1 MASTSAQ
8 MVSNSSPSM
17 GRCLYDVFLSFRGED
32 TRDNFTD
39 HLYTDLVRS
48 GITTFRD
55 DKLKRG
61 EEIQPELLKA
71 IEESRSSIVVFS
83 QNYADSRWCLEEL
96 AKIMECR
103 KEYGQIVLPI
113 FYHVDP
119 SDIRKQRGSFG
130 EEFTTK
136 YDYEENWK
144 DKVER
149 WREAL
154 TQAGNI
160 SGWHIKEG

>member
-8 MVSNSSPSM
+8 MASDSSPSM
-17 GRCLYDVFLSFRGED
+17 RRCLYDVFLSFRGED
-32 TRDNFTD
+32 TRNNFTD
-39 HLYTDLVRS
+39 HLYTHLVQR
-48 GITTFRD
+48 GIKTFRD

-96 AKIMECR
+96 ATIMECR
-103 KEYGQIVLPI
+103 QKYGQIVWPI

-119 SDIRKQRGSFG
+119 GDVRKQTGSFG
-130 EEFTTK
+130 NGFTEHEK
-136 YDYEENWK
+136 NWK
-144 DKVER
+144 NKVQR

-154 TQAGNI
+154 IEAGNI
-160 SGWHIKEG
+160 SGFHIEVG

>member
-8 MVSNSSPSM
+8 MASDSSPSM
-17 GRCLYDVFLSFRGED
+17 RRCLYDVFLSFRGED
-32 TRDNFTD
+32 TRYNFTD
-39 HLYTDLVRS
+39 HLYTHLVQR
-48 GITTFRD
+48 GIKTFRD

-96 AKIMECR
+96 ATIMECR
-103 KEYGQIVLPI
+103 QKYGQIVWPI

-119 SDIRKQRGSFG
+119 RDARKQTSSFG
-130 EEFTTK
+130 DAFTEHEK
-136 YDYEENWK
+136 NWK
-144 DKVER
+144 NKVQR

-154 TQAGNI
+154 IEAGNI
-160 SGWHIKEG
+160 SGFHIEVG